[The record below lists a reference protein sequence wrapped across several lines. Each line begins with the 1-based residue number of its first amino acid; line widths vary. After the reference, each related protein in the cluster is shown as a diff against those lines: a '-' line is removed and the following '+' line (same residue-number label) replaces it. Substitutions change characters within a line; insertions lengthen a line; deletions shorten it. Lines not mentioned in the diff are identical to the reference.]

1 MRTLQTLALAALLA
15 GAPLLHAGSAQAAG
29 EITCRMSFSL
39 SGWSVFYKTAS
50 GSGEV
55 TCSNGEHMHVRLESK
70 GGGLTFGKSSIA
82 GEGRFSGIY
91 DIREILGSYANAQ
104 AQGVVMTKGNV
115 SLALSGKGRGW
126 DLGVDF
132 GKFTISAR

>member
-55 TCSNGEHMHVRLESK
+55 TWSK

-104 AQGVVMTKGNV
+104 AHAGAVKSAQGVVMTKGNV

>member
-82 GEGRFSGIY
+82 GEGRF
-91 DIREILGSYANAQ
+91 LGSYANAQ
-104 AQGVVMTKGNV
+104 AHAGAVKSAQGVVMTKGNV